1 MTIYND
7 GFYWC
12 DSEQEEDEEET
23 FDDDMVAYPP
33 MDDDELDR
41 MMDALRRQL
50 R

>member
-1 MTIYND
+1 MKNND

-12 DSEQEEDEEET
+12 DGETEEDEEET

-33 MDDDELDR
+33 MDDDEFDR